1 MPKYLVVTGGV
12 MSGLGKGI
20 AAASIGKLLKDMG
33 FKVIPIKFDGYL
45 NMDAGT
51 MNPYEHGEVFVLE
64 DGAECDMDLGTYER
78 FLDVD
83 LFGENNITSGKLF
96 YNVIQRERKGEYLG
110 QTVQFIPHVTEE
122 AKSWIREVAR
132 KQKADIVLIEVGGTV
147 GDIENAYF
155 IEAIRELALEE
166 GRENFFFVHVTLIPV
181 IDPVGEQK
189 SKPTQHSVSV
199 LRSIGIQPDMIVG
212 RCRKPLTSKVK
223 RKISLFCDVPEE
235 AVISDHDVESIY
247 RVPFLFKEQGVHEII
262 VRKLGLKPKKK
273 EVLRYWEE
281 ILSRC
286 DITSQEVRIAIVGKY
301 TGLKDSYA
309 SLIEAI
315 RHAEM
320 HLGVKARIKW
330 VESTDIEERSPEE
343 LLSEV
348 SGVIVPGGFGKRGVK
363 GKISA
368 IEHARVNRI
377 PYLGLC
383 FGMQLAVVEFARN
396 VCGLTG
402 ANSTEIDPKTPHPVV
417 DILPEQREIDELGGT
432 MRLGS
437 FPAILREGTLV
448 WRIYGKSLVY
458 ERHRHRYE
466 INPEYVSILTEH
478 GLTISG
484 TSPDGRLVEFVEISK
499 HPFFIGTQA
508 HPEFKSRL
516 DRPHPL
522 FVQFLKS
529 CMNIV
534 IPKEKGIES
543 SQQII
548 GQEKAHLRSFSTG
561 SGCSIDNEMKTGDK
575 R

>member
-1 MPKYLVVTGGV
+1 VPKYLVVTGGV

-33 FKVIPIKFDGYL
+33 FRVIPIKFDGYL

-64 DGAECDMDLGTYER
+64 DGSECDMDLGTYER
-78 FLDVD
+78 FLNID

-96 YNVIQRERKGEYLG
+96 YNVIQKERKGEYLG

-122 AKSWIREVAR
+122 AKSWIRRVAR
-132 KQKADIVLIEVGGTV
+132 EQKADIVLIEVGGTV

-155 IEAIRELALEE
+155 IEAIRELILEE

-189 SKPTQHSVSV
+189 SKPTQHSVSM
-199 LRSIGIQPDMIVG
+199 LRSIGIQPDMIIG
-212 RCRKPLTSKVK
+212 RSKQLLSSKVR

-247 RVPFLFKEQGVHEII
+247 MVPFLFKEQGVHEII
-262 VRKLGLKPKKK
+262 VKKLDLKPKQRN
-273 EVLRYWEE
+273 VLLHWEE
-281 ILSRC
+281 ILSRRE
-286 DITSQEVRIAIVGKY
+286 IEGQEVKVAIVGKY

-320 HLGVKARIKW
+320 HLGIKANIKW
-330 VESTDIEERSPEE
+330 VESTDIESSSPGE

-348 SGVIVPGGFGKRGVK
+348 DGIIVPGGFGSRGVE
-363 GKISA
+363 GKIKA
-368 IEHARVNRI
+368 IEFARTHCV

-396 VCGLTG
+396 VCRLEG
-402 ANSTEIDPKTPHPVV
+402 ANSTEIDPRTPHPVV
-417 DILPEQREIDELGGT
+417 DILPEQKKIDELGGT

-437 FPAILREGTLV
+437 FLAVIKEGTLV
-448 WRIYGKSLVY
+448 RRIYGKELVN

-466 INPEYVSILTEH
+466 INTEYVPLLIKC
-478 GLTISG
+478 GLTVSG
-484 TSPDGRLVEFVEISK
+484 TSPDGKLVEFIEIEG

-522 FVQFLKS
+522 FVGFLKACLERS
-529 CMNIV
+529 KLKSAESKLSLIRV
-534 IPKEKGIES
+534 SDEKSYLRYFSARKGIGLEDYDVD
-543 SQQII
+543 
-548 GQEKAHLRSFSTG
+548 R
-561 SGCSIDNEMKTGDK
+561 
-575 R
+575 

>member
-1 MPKYLVVTGGV
+1 VPKYLVVTGGV

-33 FKVIPIKFDGYL
+33 FRVIPIKFDGYL

-64 DGAECDMDLGTYER
+64 DGSECDMDLGTYER
-78 FLDVD
+78 FLDID

-96 YNVIQRERKGEYLG
+96 YNVIQKERKGEYLG

-122 AKSWIREVAR
+122 AKSWIRRVAR
-132 KQKADIVLIEVGGTV
+132 EQKADIVLIEVGGTV

-155 IEAIRELALEE
+155 IEAIRELILEE

-189 SKPTQHSVSV
+189 SKPTQHSVSM
-199 LRSIGIQPDMIVG
+199 LRSIGIQPDMIIG
-212 RCRKPLTSKVK
+212 RCKQPLNSKVR

-247 RVPFLFKEQGVHEII
+247 MVPFLFKEQGVHEII
-262 VRKLGLKPKKK
+262 IKKLGLKPKQRN
-273 EVLRYWEE
+273 VLLYWEE
-281 ILSRC
+281 ILSRRE
-286 DITSQEVRIAIVGKY
+286 IEGQEVKVAIVGKY

-320 HLGVKARIKW
+320 HLGIKANIKW
-330 VESTDIEERSPEE
+330 VESTDIESSSPGK

-348 SGVIVPGGFGKRGVK
+348 DGIIVPGGFGSRGVE
-363 GKISA
+363 GKIKA
-368 IEHARVNRI
+368 IEFARTHYV

-396 VCGLTG
+396 VCGLEG

-417 DILPEQREIDELGGT
+417 DILPEQKEIDELGGT

-437 FPAILREGTLV
+437 FPAVIKEGTLV
-448 WRIYGKSLVY
+448 RRIYGKELVH

-466 INPEYVSILTEH
+466 INPEYVPLLIKC
-478 GLTISG
+478 GLTVSG
-484 TSPDGRLVEFVEISK
+484 TSPDGKLVEFIEIK
-499 HPFFIGTQA
+499 GHPFFVGTQA

-522 FVQFLKS
+522 FVGFLNACLERSKLKS
-529 CMNIV
+529 AESKLSLIRV
-534 IPKEKGIES
+534 SDEKLY
-543 SQQII
+543 
-548 GQEKAHLRSFSTG
+548 LRYFSASEWG
-561 SGCSIDNEMKTGDK
+561 KLE
-575 R
+575 RL

>member
-33 FKVIPIKFDGYL
+33 FRVIPIKFDGYL

-64 DGAECDMDLGTYER
+64 DGSECDMDLGTYER
-78 FLDVD
+78 FLNID
-83 LFGENNITSGKLF
+83 LLGENNITSGKLF
-96 YNVIQRERKGEYLG
+96 FKVIQKERKGEYLG

-122 AKSWIREVAR
+122 AKSWIRRVAR

-155 IEAIRELALEE
+155 IEAIRELVLEE
-166 GRENFFFVHVTLIPV
+166 GREEFFFVHVTLVPV

-189 SKPTQHSVSV
+189 SKPTQHSVSM

-212 RCRKPLTSKVK
+212 RCRQPLNSKVR
-223 RKISLFCDVPEE
+223 RKISLFCDVNEE

-247 RVPFLFKEQGVHEII
+247 MVPFLFKEQRVHEII
-262 VRKLGLKPKKK
+262 VRKLGLKPKKRD
-273 EVLRYWEE
+273 VLTYWEG
-281 ILSRC
+281 ILSKRESRHE
-286 DITSQEVRIAIVGKY
+286 IKVAIVGKY

-315 RHAEM
+315 RHADM
-320 HLGVKARIKW
+320 HLGVKTSIKW
-330 VESTDIEERSPEE
+330 VESTDIERSSPEE
-343 LLSEV
+343 PLSKID
-348 SGVIVPGGFGKRGVK
+348 GMIVPGGFGSRGVE
-363 GKISA
+363 GKIKA
-368 IEHARVNRI
+368 IEFARTHHI

-396 VCGLTG
+396 VCGLQG
-402 ANSTEIDPKTPHPVV
+402 ANSTEIDPRTPYPVV

-437 FPAILREGTLV
+437 FPAVLKEGTLV
-448 WRIYGKSLVY
+448 RQIYGKELVH

-466 INPEYVSILTEH
+466 INPEYVPLLIKR
-478 GLTISG
+478 GLTVSG
-484 TSPDGRLVEFVEISK
+484 TSPDGRLAEFIEIQG

-522 FVQFLKS
+522 FVWFLKA
-529 CMNIV
+529 CL
-534 IPKEKGIES
+534 
-543 SQQII
+543 
-548 GQEKAHLRSFSTG
+548 EKARLRTAEDKFSL
-561 SGCSIDNEMKTGDK
+561 IRVGDEK
-575 R
+575 PSLHFYERM

>member
-33 FKVIPIKFDGYL
+33 FRVIPIKFDGYL

-78 FLDVD
+78 FLDID
-83 LFGENNITSGKLF
+83 LRGENNITSGKLF
-96 YNVIQRERKGEYLG
+96 FKVIQKERKGEYLG

-122 AKSWIREVAR
+122 AKTWIKKVA
-132 KQKADIVLIEVGGTV
+132 KEQKADIVLIEVGGTV

-155 IEAIRELALEE
+155 IEAIRELVLEE

-189 SKPTQHSVSV
+189 SKPTQHSVSM

-212 RCRKPLTSKVK
+212 RCRQPLNSKVR

-235 AVISDHDVESIY
+235 AVISDHDVDSIY
-247 RVPFLFKEQGVHEII
+247 KVPFLFKKQDVHEII
-262 VRKLGLKPKKK
+262 VRKLGLRPKRR
-273 EVLRYWEE
+273 EVLRDWEE
-281 ILSRC
+281 VLSRSEKS
-286 DITSQEVRIAIVGKY
+286 SQEVKIAIVGKY
-301 TGLKDSYA
+301 TGLRDSYA

-320 HLGVKARIKW
+320 HLGLKANIKW
-330 VESTDIEERSPEE
+330 VESTDLEKISPID

-348 SGVIVPGGFGKRGVK
+348 SGIIVPGGFGKRGVE
-363 GKISA
+363 GKIKA
-368 IEHARVNRI
+368 IEFARLHKI

-396 VCGLTG
+396 VCGLHG
-402 ANSTEIDPKTPHPVV
+402 ANSTEIDPGTPHPVV
-417 DILPEQREIDELGGT
+417 DILPEQKEIEEMGGT

-437 FPAILREGTLV
+437 FPAVLKERSLV
-448 WRIYGKSLVY
+448 RRIYGKELVY

-466 INPEYVSILTEH
+466 INPEYIPILIEH
-478 GLTISG
+478 GLTVSG
-484 TSPDGRLVEFVEISK
+484 TSPDGRLAEFIEISN

-522 FVQFLKS
+522 FLEFLKS
-529 CMNIV
+529 CTNRTTSRLAE
-534 IPKEKGIES
+534 EKLSIIE
-543 SQQII
+543 I
-548 GQEKAHLRSFSTG
+548 GDEDFHLRSFSTSMG
-561 SGCSIDNEMKTGDK
+561 SNLDNNDV
-575 R
+575 RR

>member
-33 FKVIPIKFDGYL
+33 FRVIPIKFDGYL

-64 DGAECDMDLGTYER
+64 DGSECDMDLGTYER
-78 FLDVD
+78 FLNID
-83 LFGENNITSGKLF
+83 LFGDNNITSGKLF
-96 YNVIQRERKGEYLG
+96 YRVIQKERKGEYLG

-122 AKSWIREVAR
+122 AKSWIKMVAEE
-132 KQKADIVLIEVGGTV
+132 QKADIVLIEVGGTV

-155 IEAIRELALEE
+155 IEAIRELVLEE

-189 SKPTQHSVSV
+189 SKPTQHSVSL

-212 RCRKPLTSKVK
+212 RCEQPLNSKVR

-235 AVISDHDVESIY
+235 AVISDHDVESVY
-247 RVPFLFKEQGVHEII
+247 MVPFLFKEQGVHEII
-262 VRKLGLKPKKK
+262 VRKLGLKPKRG
-273 EVLRYWEE
+273 EVLLYWEE
-281 ILSRC
+281 ILSRRK
-286 DITSQEVRIAIVGKY
+286 TGAQEIKIAIVGKY

-320 HLGVKARIKW
+320 HLGANVNIKW
-330 VESTDIEERSPEE
+330 VESTDIEEGSPTE
-343 LLSEV
+343 LLS
-348 SGVIVPGGFGKRGVK
+348 GVLGIIVPGGFGSRGVE
-363 GKISA
+363 GKIKA
-368 IEHARVNRI
+368 IEYARTHGV

-396 VCGLTG
+396 VCGLQG
-402 ANSTEIDPKTPHPVV
+402 ANSTEIDPSTPHPVV
-417 DILPEQREIDELGGT
+417 DILPEQKEIDELGGT

-437 FPAILREGTLV
+437 FPAVLKEGTLV
-448 WRIYGKSLVY
+448 RRIYGKEIVH

-466 INPEYVSILTEH
+466 INPEYVSTLINH
-478 GLTISG
+478 GLTVSG
-484 TSPDGRLVEFVEISK
+484 ASPDGRLVEFIEISG
-499 HPFFIGTQA
+499 HPFFVGTQA

-522 FVQFLKS
+522 FMQFLKH
-529 CMNIV
+529 CLEETA
-534 IPKEKGIES
+534 PKLAEDKLSLISVEG
-543 SQQII
+543 
-548 GQEKAHLRSFSTG
+548 KNPHLKYFSANNWHSVG
-561 SGCSIDNEMKTGDK
+561 SHDVD